1 MSPRLARMLAF
12 ATLGLGFLLA
22 EAPQPLQAP
31 AGERGLPLLRNF
43 PAREYGAF
51 FQNWCVAQDPRGL
64 IYVGNNF
71 GVLEYDGVRWRL
83 IRTERKTT
91 PRTLAVDPQG
101 RVYVGAVGEF
111 GYLAPNPQGSLHFV
125 SLQDRAPVEDRA
137 FSDIWS
143 IAFADDGVYFQA
155 FQRLFRLQGEKVRV
169 WKPQGDFQFAAAPQ
183 GRLLIR
189 DTAVGLLEMVDDSLR
204 PLPDGGKFREDR
216 VRSLLPW
223 ADPATQKPAI
233 LVATQTQG
241 LYLHDGNTARPFHTT
256 IDPTLRE
263 GQVFQV
269 LPLKDHSLAI
279 ATRHH
284 GLVHL
289 SPEGRNL
296 LRLGRAESLPT
307 ESIFALGMDA
317 QSGAWLAL
325 QKGISRVELTAPTT
339 TFDERRGLPGSVS
352 MVRRLHGT
360 LHVGTD
366 QGLFRLESR
375 GPNQGRFVHV
385 QRHTGAAW
393 DTVPWEDHHLIGG
406 YDGLFTLK
414 GPEARPIWKFP
425 STIYCLL
432 RSRSDPQRIFVGL
445 QTGLASLRREGSKWI
460 DEGLVPNL
468 TGQVRSLVEQ
478 EDGSLWVGT
487 GASGVFHLSF
497 TQAQARA
504 VKQLQAYGVGEGLPS
519 LNHTYVHWL
528 GGALKVST
536 HAGVYRLR
544 SNKTGFEADPAFIG
558 LFPDGPR
565 WVYGLRE
572 DTQGRIW
579 LHSSNEQRG
588 VNESGCAI
596 PTGRGNYRWEGRPGI
611 RFAGSWMESLLPE
624 ADGIV
629 WLGGAEGLVRLD
641 TTLPVAFDRPFTTL
655 LRRVGITGSEVLFDG
670 AWPTPRPDVLLPYRE
685 NSLRFEFA
693 APTYGLES
701 ATTFQTWLE
710 GNDEGW
716 SSWSPEPFK
725 DYTNLSEGAYRFRV
739 RARNAYGVVGAEDTF
754 EFRIFPPWYRAW
766 WAYLLY
772 VISAGTALSGLL
784 RWRLATLHARNAE
797 LEARVNARTV
807 DLAARN
813 GELVALDGTVQ
824 AINREVAVQP
834 LLEAILLQSLRQFP
848 QAEKGAILIQS
859 EEDGQFRVQAA
870 MGYEGPAYEGI
881 AFSAEEILA
890 RYTVGTQSLGGG
902 VFLVR
907 DLHDAEGAHH
917 LGGLPLPES
926 LLAMSLVFEDQVA
939 GFLVLESFTDAEA
952 FQTAD
957 VDRLKRFRE
966 HAVSALGKARMF
978 DRLEL
983 AGQQLRE
990 LNQQKNQFLG
1000 IVAHDLRNP
1009 LSGIV
1014 LAAQL
1019 LEDEQDLAEVT
1030 RVARMI
1036 HQEGNEMSALIG
1048 RFLDIAAI
1056 ESGAIKANLERL
1068 SPLDIAHHVAKRHA
1082 PKASAKQMTMEF
1094 EGTESA
1100 PLVWGDVKFLKE
1112 VLDNLLSNAIKF
1124 SPPGAHIR
1132 LNISPDTGG
1141 ARIAV
1146 MDQGPGLSAEDR
1158 KHLFGRFARL
1168 SAQPTGGEKSTG
1180 LGLSIVK
1187 HMVEAMG
1194 GRLGV
1199 DSEPGQGAT
1208 FWVWLTATAP
1218 PEESAEA

>member
-1 MSPRLARMLAF
+1 MCPWLARMLAF
-12 ATLGLGFLLA
+12 ATLGLGCIWA
-22 EAPQPLQAP
+22 EASKPVPHPPSA
-31 AGERGLPLLRNF
+31 ERGLPFLRNF

-51 FQNWCVAQDPRGL
+51 FQNWCVTQDPRGL

-83 IRTERKTT
+83 IRTEGKTT
-91 PRTLAVDPQG
+91 PRALAVDAQG
-101 RVYVGAVGEF
+101 RIYVGAMGEF
-111 GYLAPNPQGSLHFV
+111 GYLAPNAQGSLHFV
-125 SLQDRAPVEDRA
+125 SLLDQLPAEDRA

-143 IAFADDGVYFQA
+143 ISFADDGIYFQA
-155 FQRLFRLQGEKVRV
+155 FQRLFRIQGNQVRV
-169 WKPQGDFQFAAAPQ
+169 WKPQGNFQFAAAPR
-183 GRLLIR
+183 GRLWVR
-189 DTAVGLLEMVDDSLR
+189 DTAVGLLEMVDNTLR
-204 PLPDGGKFREDR
+204 PLPGGEKFKEER

-223 ADPATQKPAI
+223 TDPTTGKPGI
-233 LVATQTQG
+233 LIATQTQG
-241 LYLHDGNTARPFHTT
+241 FFSHDGETLRPHRTAM
-256 IDPTLRE
+256 DATLRE
-263 GQVFQV
+263 AQIFQV
-269 LPLKDHSLAI
+269 LPLKDQSLVV
-279 ATRHH
+279 ATRYQ
-284 GLVHL
+284 GLLHL
-289 SPEGRNL
+289 SLDGHSL
-296 LRLGRAESLPT
+296 LRLGRTESLPT
-307 ESIFALGMDA
+307 ESVFALGSDA

-325 QKGISRVELTAPTT
+325 QKGISRVELAAPAT
-339 TFDERRGLPGSVS
+339 TFDERRGLPGSVTV
-352 MVRRLHGT
+352 VRRLQGN

-366 QGLFRLESR
+366 QGFFRLETQ
-375 GPNQGRFVHV
+375 GPLQGRFLPVPG
-385 QRHTGAAW
+385 HTGPAW
-393 DTVPWEDHHLIGG
+393 DMVAWEDHHLVGG
-406 YDGLFTLK
+406 SEGLFTLK
-414 GPEARPIWKFP
+414 GRQARPLWKFP
-425 STIYCLL
+425 STLYCLL
-432 RSRSDPQRIFVGL
+432 RSRRDPQRIFVGL
-445 QTGLASLRREGSKWI
+445 QIGLTSLRREGSAWV
-460 DEGLVPNL
+460 DEGLVPGL
-468 TGQVRSLVEQ
+468 TGQVRSLVEA

-487 GASGVFHLSF
+487 ATSGVFHLDLAEGPGR
-497 TQAQARA
+497 T
-504 VKQLQAYGVGEGLPS
+504 VKSLQAFGVQQGLPS

-528 GGALKVST
+528 GGALKVSS
-536 HAGVYRLR
+536 HAGVYRL
-544 SNKTGFEADPAFIG
+544 KPDKGGFEADPAFAD
-558 LFPDGPR
+558 LFPEGPR

-572 DTQGRIW
+572 DAQGRIW

-588 VNESGCAI
+588 LNESGCAI
-596 PTGRGNYRWEGRPGI
+596 PSGKGDYRWEGRPCL

-641 TTLPVAFDRPFTTL
+641 TNQSTAFDRPFATL
-655 LRRVGITGSEVLFDG
+655 LRRVGITGSDLLFDG
-670 AWPTPRPDVLLPYRE
+670 AWPTPRPDVLLPYRD

-693 APTYGLES
+693 APSYGLEN
-701 ATTFQTWLE
+701 ATTYQTWLE
-710 GNDEGW
+710 GNDEA
-716 SSWSPEPFK
+716 WSPWSAEPFK
-725 DYTNLSEGAYRFRV
+725 DYTNLAEGAYRFRV
-739 RARNAYGVVGAEDTF
+739 RARNAYGVVGTEDSF
-754 EFRIFPPWYRAW
+754 SFRVFPPWYRAW

-772 VISAGTALSGLL
+772 ALVTGTTLSGLL
-784 RWRLATLHARNAE
+784 RWRLSTLQARNAE
-797 LEARVNARTV
+797 LEAKVAARTA

-813 GELVALDGTVQ
+813 AELLALDGTVQ

-859 EEDGQFRVQAA
+859 EEDGLFRVHAA

-881 AFSAEEILA
+881 AFTADEILA
-890 RYTVGTQSLGGG
+890 RYTIGTQALGGG

-926 LLAMSLVFEDQVA
+926 LLAMSLVFEEQVA

-983 AGQQLRE
+983 AGAQLRE

-1009 LSGIV
+1009 LSSIV

-1019 LEDEQDLAEVT
+1019 LEDEQDLTEVT

-1056 ESGAIKANLERL
+1056 ESGAIKANLELL

-1082 PKASAKQMTMEF
+1082 PKATAKQMTLEF
-1094 EGTESA
+1094 EGAESS
-1100 PLVWGDVKFLKE
+1100 PLVWADIKFLKE

-1124 SPPGAHIR
+1124 SPLGARIGLR
-1132 LNISPDTGG
+1132 VSPEAGG

-1146 MDQGPGLSAEDR
+1146 ADQGPGLTAEDR
-1158 KHLFGRFARL
+1158 KRLFGRFARL
-1168 SAQPTGGEKSTG
+1168 SARPTAGEKSTG

-1199 DSEPGQGAT
+1199 ESEPGQGAT
-1208 FWVWLTATAP
+1208 FWVWLPTTT
-1218 PEESAEA
+1218 PEGSA